1 MIKATGPENARI
13 MIVGDIPN
21 STDILRGRPF
31 SESNGH
37 ELASML
43 HEAGI
48 LMTECRL
55 TLLIKTPVMN
65 GRADSIFDFTKKKP
79 IGSAVP
85 DAIEVLKEEIKACK
99 PNIVILLGGL
109 PLYAAI
115 GDSAISTW
123 RGSLLDITSLGG
135 AKAIPTYAPSQI
147 RVNWEWRGIAV
158 NDLRRVLKQSGT
170 PALPPS
176 RNLFEIR
183 PSLPS
188 SLGRIGALL
197 NNAQNSPQ
205 PYYLSVD
212 LETRA
217 GHIACIGIA
226 WNRYEAISIPL
237 MCVENL
243 EGYFNEAEE
252 FEVIIAIRSLLIHP
266 NVRIIGQNF
275 LYDSQYFA
283 KHYGYVPNI
292 ADDTMFMQHILFPG
306 LPKGLDFLASM
317 YCEDYTY
324 WKSEGK
330 LWNPKIPEEQ
340 LWVYNCKDACY
351 TYEVWEALRGAIPK
365 AGLSDQYAFQM
376 KLFHSVLRM
385 MMRGLRIDT
394 HLRAKLGGDLLNEI
408 QKRQSDIQV
417 ITGSPLNE
425 KSPTQMR
432 RYFYDDLRLPV
443 QRSRKGSRG
452 ITTDD
457 EALEK
462 LSRIE
467 PLVAPLCNRIREL
480 RSLGVFLSTF
490 VRAKLDH
497 DLRMRCSFNPTG
509 TETYRFNSSK
519 DAFDTGTNLQNVP
532 AGDEDEDHDAT
543 SLVLP
548 NIRKLFIPDP
558 EYLIFDV
565 DLAGADAQVV
575 AWEAEDDLLKA
586 IFRSGEKLHAVNA
599 KDMFGGD
606 AGPDG
611 KKMPYYAYAKAG
623 CHLTNYGG
631 KARTL
636 AIATGMSVHQ
646 SESFQRRWFDIHPG
660 IKEWHERTENQ
671 LSTRRY
677 VENKFG
683 YRRFYYDRIENL
695 LPQALAWIPQS
706 TVACV
711 TNRQLQAVEERLGEI
726 QLLIQVHDSL
736 VAQALKSHWWR
747 LKPLLREALQVVVP
761 YDDPLIIQSG
771 LKTSGK
777 SWGDAEAERWDS
789 SV

>member
-1 MIKATGPENARI
+1 
-13 MIVGDIPN
+13 MIVGDMPN

-37 ELASML
+37 ELGTML

-48 LMTECRL
+48 LMSECRL
-55 TLLIKTPVMN
+55 TLLLKTQPL
-65 GRADSIFDFTKKKP
+65 GGKADSIFDFTKKRP
-79 IGSAVP
+79 IGATIP

-115 GDSAISTW
+115 EDSAISTW
-123 RGSLLDITSLGG
+123 RGSLLDIKSLGG
-135 AKAIPTYAPSQI
+135 AKAIPTYSPSQI

-158 NDLRRVLKQSGT
+158 RDLKRVAS
-170 PALPPS
+170 
-176 RNLFEIR
+176 E
-183 PSLPS
+183 SLSPS
-188 SLGRIGALL
+188 SAPLPYTFQVRPAFSAVLHTLSDILKRAE
-197 NNAQNSPQ
+197 ASPQ

-217 GHIACIGIA
+217 GHIACVGIA
-226 WNRYEAISIPL
+226 WNRYEAICIPL
-237 MCVENL
+237 MCVEN
-243 EGYFNEAEE
+243 ESGYFNEQEE
-252 FEVIIAIRSLLIHP
+252 LAIILATRDLLTHP
-266 NVRIIGQNF
+266 NVRCIGQNF
-275 LYDSQYFA
+275 LYDNQYFA
-283 KHYGYVPNI
+283 KHYGYVPNL

-317 YCEDYTY
+317 YCQHYTY
-324 WKSEGK
+324 WKGEGK
-330 LWNPKIPEEQ
+330 LWNPKLPEDQ

-351 TYEVWEALRGAIPK
+351 TYEVWEVLSKEIPK
-365 AGLSDQYAFQM
+365 AGLADQYAFQM
-376 KLFHSVLRM
+376 RLFHSVLRM

-394 HLRAKLGGDLLNEI
+394 FLREKLGGELLNEI
-408 QKRQSDIQV
+408 QKRQSDIHT
-417 ITGSPLNE
+417 ITGMPLNE

-432 RYFYDDLRLPV
+432 KYFYDDIRLPV
-443 QRSRKGSRG
+443 QRSRKGARG

-462 LSRIE
+462 LSKIE

-532 AGDEDEDHDAT
+532 AGDEEEDHDAT
-543 SLVLP
+543 QLVLP

-558 EYLIFDV
+558 EHLIFDV

-575 AWEAEDDLLKA
+575 AYEAEDDLLKA

-599 KDMFGGD
+599 RDMFGGD

-646 SESFQRRWFDIHPG
+646 SELFQRRWFDIHPG

-671 LSTRRY
+671 LTTRRY

-683 YRRFYYDRIENL
+683 YRRFYFDRIENL

-711 TNRQLQAVEERLGEI
+711 TNRQLQNIEE
-726 QLLIQVHDSL
+726 QLAEVMLLLQVHDSL
-736 VAQALKSHWWR
+736 VGQARKDLWWK
-747 LKPLLREALQVVVP
+747 LKPLIHSCLRVVVP

-771 LKTSGK
+771 LKTSAK
-777 SWGDAEAERWDS
+777 SWGDCVSEAWD
-789 SV
+789 